1 MKLEEVLSSKSFE
14 QISWSFLLYSIA
26 LLLLSTVSITID
38 NLDPKTIEILSSIST
53 ENIADPAKDISIEDV
68 KFSEE
73 LSILKDSTQSALSI
87 PEIQN
92 KELVVANE
100 LVLEESNE
108 NIDSLSLN
116 IDNINETINGG
127 FDKSTE
133 QSSSVGGVL
142 DRLTPELVSLAEKKP
157 LNVIWLFD
165 ASISLSKQRDQ
176 IKGRISKILDEIEEI
191 SSGKPI
197 THIIC
202 SFGKTLIPISKQPQ
216 TLDKDIISDIESI
229 KLDDSG
235 IENVFGSVVKLC
247 DLYKDYRN
255 AIIVFTDEV
264 GDDIAEL
271 EKAINSTQRKS
282 TPVYVVGPPAPFG
295 LPSIEFKYVD
305 PDPKYDQ
312 KERWVQI
319 SQGPETLFK
328 MTLDLHTLPIDEA
341 GLDSG
346 YGPYGLTRLCYSSGG
361 IYFSVH
367 PNRSSNIITKKHI
380 EPLSS
385 NISRFFDP
393 VVMTKYRPDYRNYLA
408 QHYEI
413 EKDKVKTALIKACQ
427 IPLKI
432 SSNQKTNFTA
442 FNEGDFA
449 DQLKD
454 AQIFSAQIE
463 PKVDQIYNILKSVE
477 SLSSKLDSRW
487 MVSYNLAMGRILAT
501 KCRIELYNLVLAE
514 AKSGIKKQDKKSNAW
529 TLERTKEFTTKNSQ
543 LNKYHDAS
551 VEYLQSVVANCPGT
565 PWAAIAQ
572 EELDTPMGYKWIEK
586 YIEPPKAGMGNGGNN
601 NNVPK
606 DDKAKKLEIK
616 PQRKIDKI

>member
-38 NLDPKTIEILSSIST
+38 NLDQKTIEILSSIST
-53 ENIADPAKDISIEDV
+53 ENIAEPAKDISIEDV

-361 IYFSVH
+361 IYFAVH

>member
-14 QISWSFLLYSIA
+14 QISWSFLLYSIV

-38 NLDPKTIEILSSIST
+38 SLDPKTIEILSSIST
-53 ENIADPAKDISIEDV
+53 ENIVEPAKDISIEDV
-68 KFSEE
+68 KFSED

-87 PEIQN
+87 PEVQN

-100 LVLEESNE
+100 LVLEESNQDLE
-108 NIDSLSLN
+108 SLSLN
-116 IDNINETINGG
+116 IDNINETINSG

-176 IKGRISKILDEIEEI
+176 IKGRISKILDEIEETN
-191 SSGKPI
+191 SGRPI

-202 SFGKTLIPISKQPQ
+202 SFGKSLISISKQPQ
-216 TLDKDIISDIESI
+216 TLDKDIIADIESI

-235 IENVFGSVVKLC
+235 IENIFGSIVKVC

-255 AIIVFTDEV
+255 TIIVFTDEV
-264 GDDIAEL
+264 GDDISEL

-295 LPSIEFKYVD
+295 LSSIEFKYVD

-361 IYFSVH
+361 IYFAVH
-367 PNRSSNIITKKHI
+367 PNRSSNIITKKQVQ
-380 EPLSS
+380 PLSS

-393 VVMTKYRPDYRNYLA
+393 LVMTKYRPDYRNYLA

-413 EKDKVKTALIKACQ
+413 EKDKTKMALIKACQ

-432 SSNQKTNFTA
+432 VSDQKTNFTA

-454 AQIFSAQIE
+454 AQVFSANIE
-463 PKVDQIYNILKSVE
+463 PKIDQIYNILKSVE
-477 SLSSKLDSRW
+477 SLSSKLDTRW
-487 MVSYNLAMGRILAT
+487 VASYNLAMGRILAT
-501 KCRIELYNLVLAE
+501 KCRIELYNHMLAE
-514 AKSGIKKQDKKSNAW
+514 AKSGLKKQDKKSNSW
-529 TLERTKEFTTKNSQ
+529 ILERTEDFTTKNSQ
-543 LNKYHDAS
+543 LNKYHDTS
-551 VEYLQSVVANCPGT
+551 VEYLQSVVTNYPGT

-572 EELDTPMGYKWIEK
+572 EELETPMGYKWVEK
-586 YIEPPKAGMGNGGNN
+586 YVEPPKAGMGNGGNN
-601 NNVPK
+601 NNIPK

>member
-1 MKLEEVLSSKSFE
+1 MSIKEALSSKSFE

-26 LLLLSTVSITID
+26 LLLLSTVPITID
-38 NLDPKTIEILSSIST
+38 GLDQKTIEILSSVST
-53 ENIADPAKDISIEDV
+53 ENIVEPTKDISIEEV
-68 KFSEE
+68 KFSEDV
-73 LSILKDSTQSALSI
+73 SILKDSTQSALSI

-92 KELVVANE
+92 KLVVANE
-100 LVLEESNE
+100 LVLEEYNQDLE
-108 NIDSLSLN
+108 SLSLN
-116 IDNINETINGG
+116 IDNINETINSG

-133 QSSSVGGVL
+133 QSSSVSGVL

-157 LNVIWLFD
+157 LNTIWLFD

-176 IKGRISKILDEIEEI
+176 IKDRIVKILDEIEETN
-191 SSGKPI
+191 SGKPI
-197 THIIC
+197 SHTVC
-202 SFGKTLIPISKQPQ
+202 SFGKVLIPISKQPHN
-216 TLDKDIISDIESI
+216 LAKDIVSDIESI

-235 IENVFGSVVKLC
+235 IENIFGSIVRVC

-255 AIIVFTDEV
+255 TIIVFTDEV
-264 GDDIAEL
+264 GDDIGEL

-295 LPSIEFKYVD
+295 LSSIEFKYVD

-319 SQGPETLFK
+319 NQGPETLFK

-367 PNRSSNIITKKHI
+367 PNRSSNIITKKQVQ
-380 EPLSS
+380 PLSS

-408 QHYEI
+408 QHYEV
-413 EKDKVKTALIKACQ
+413 EKDKTKIALIKACQ

-432 SSNQKTNFTA
+432 ASDQKTNFTA

-454 AQIFSAQIE
+454 AQIFSAKIE
-463 PKVDQIYNILKSVE
+463 PKIDQIYNLLKPVE
-477 SLSSKLDSRW
+477 SFVTKLDSRW
-487 MVSYNLAMGRILAT
+487 IASYNLAMGRILAT
-501 KCRIELYNLVLAE
+501 KCRIELYNHMLAE
-514 AKSGIKKQDKKSNAW
+514 AKSGLKKQDKKSNSW
-529 TLERTKEFTTKNSQ
+529 NLERTDEFSTKNSQ
-543 LNKYHDAS
+543 LNKYHDGA
-551 VEYLQSVVANCPGT
+551 VEYLQSVVTNYPGT

-586 YIEPPKAGMGNGGNN
+586 YVEPPKAGMGNGGNN

-606 DDKAKKLEIK
+606 DDRAKTLEIK

>member
-1 MKLEEVLSSKSFE
+1 MKIKEVLSSKSFE

-38 NLDPKTIEILSSIST
+38 SLDPKTIEILSSIST
-53 ENIADPAKDISIEDV
+53 ENIVEPAKDISIEDV
-68 KFSEE
+68 KFSED

-87 PEIQN
+87 PEVQN

-100 LVLEESNE
+100 LVLEESNQDLE
-108 NIDSLSLN
+108 SLSLN
-116 IDNINETINGG
+116 VDNINETINSG

-176 IKGRISKILDEIEEI
+176 IKDRISKILDEIEETN
-191 SSGKPI
+191 SGKPI

-202 SFGKTLIPISKQPQ
+202 SFGKSLIPISKQPQ
-216 TLDKDIISDIESI
+216 TLDKDIIADIESI

-235 IENVFGSVVKLC
+235 IENIFGSIVKVC

-255 AIIVFTDEV
+255 TIIVFTDEV

-361 IYFSVH
+361 IYFAVH
-367 PNRSSNIITKKHI
+367 PNRSTNIITKKQVQ
-380 EPLSS
+380 PLSS

-393 VVMTKYRPDYRNYLA
+393 LVMTKYRPDYRNYLA

-413 EKDKVKTALIKACQ
+413 EKDKTKMALIKACQ

-432 SSNQKTNFTA
+432 VSDQKTNFTA

-454 AQIFSAQIE
+454 AQIFSAKIE
-463 PKVDQIYNILKSVE
+463 PKIDQIYNLLKPVE
-477 SLSSKLDSRW
+477 SFVQKLDGRW
-487 MVSYNLAMGRILAT
+487 IASYNLAMGRILAT
-501 KCRIELYNLVLAE
+501 KCRIELYNHMLAE
-514 AKSGIKKQDKKSNAW
+514 AKSGLKKQDKKSNSW
-529 TLERTKEFTTKNSQ
+529 ILERTNDFTTKNSQ
-543 LNKYHDAS
+543 LNKYHDTS
-551 VEYLQSVVANCPGT
+551 VEYLQSVVTNYPGT

-572 EELDTPMGYKWIEK
+572 EELDTPMGYKWVEK
-586 YIEPPKAGMGNGGNN
+586 YVEPPKAGMGNGGNN

-606 DDKAKKLEIK
+606 DDKAKKLEVK

>member
-53 ENIADPAKDISIEDV
+53 ENIAEPAKDISIEDV